1 MEESCSQMGLPV
13 KLFLTVAKKLIQH
26 LETHIHT
33 FTWKISR
40 RSPYSSS
47 KREGSRG
54 LSRARRWKISTILEE
69 EEGQQSILSSAIR
82 QRC

>member
-1 MEESCSQMGLPV
+1 MDESCSQMGLPV

-26 LETHIHT
+26 LKTHIHT
-33 FTWKISR
+33 FTWET
-40 RSPYSSS
+40 SS

-54 LSRARRWKISTILEE
+54 LSRAQRWKISTILEE
-69 EEGQQSILSSAIR
+69 EEGEQSILSSAIR